1 MVWKYG
7 DAQLKAGK
15 SWIDKD
21 GTKHPNN
28 WMIWSDEDKKGFGLT
43 WEDDVD
49 TSFDSTFYWSKD
61 VEKKLADVNV
71 VDEDGKAVID
81 PMTGKQRVQLG
92 LKSNWIAQTKN
103 TANSMLNTSDWY
115 VTRKA
120 EADTAIPSDISTY
133 RTAVRTASKTIEDK
147 INACSK
153 LADFMKLFDVPVD
166 SDGKPT
172 GKSPITNFPDE
183 VN

>member
-7 DAQLKAGK
+7 DVQLKVGK
-15 SWIDKD
+15 SWTDKD

-28 WMIWSDEDKKGFGLT
+28 WMIWSNEDKKGFGLT

-49 TSFDSTFYWSKD
+49 TSYDNRFYWSKG
-61 VEKKLADVNV
+61 VEKKLEDVNA
-71 VDEDGKAVID
+71 VDKDGKAVID
-81 PMTGKQRVQLG
+81 PITGKQRVQLG
-92 LKSNWIAQTKN
+92 LKSIWVAKTKT
-103 TANSMLNTSDWY
+103 TANNKLVSSDWY
-115 VTRKA
+115 VTRKS
-120 EADTAIPSDISTY
+120 EADTAIPSDISKY
-133 RTAVRTASKTIEDK
+133 RTDVRTASKTIEDK

-153 LADFMKLFDVPVD
+153 LADFKKLFDVPVD

>member
-1 MVWKYG
+1 MGWKYG
-7 DAQLKAGK
+7 DVQLKAGK
-15 SWIDKD
+15 SWTDKD

-49 TSFDSTFYWSKD
+49 TSFDSTFYWAKD
-61 VEKKLADVNV
+61 VERKLADVNV

-81 PMTGKQRVQLG
+81 TITGKQKIEFG
-92 LKSNWIAQTKN
+92 LKSIWVAKTKT
-103 TANSMLNTSDWY
+103 TANSLLASSDWY

-120 EADTAIPSDISTY
+120 ETDTAIPSDISTY

-147 INACSK
+147 INGC
-153 LADFMKLFDVPVD
+153 ADLDAFKALFVVPVD
-166 SDGKPT
+166 SDDNPT
-172 GKSPITNFPDE
+172 GNSPITNFPDE

>member
-7 DAQLKAGK
+7 DVQLKAGK
-15 SWIDKD
+15 SWTDKD

-28 WMIWSDEDKKGFGLT
+28 WMIWSNEDKKGFGLT

-49 TSFDSTFYWSKD
+49 TSFDSTFYWAKD
-61 VEKKLADVNV
+61 VERKLADVNV

-81 PMTGKQRVQLG
+81 PITDKQMVQLG
-92 LKSNWIAQTKN
+92 LKSIWVAKTKK
-103 TANSMLNTSDWY
+103 TANSLLASSDWY

-120 EADTAIPSDISTY
+120 EANTAIPSDISTY

-166 SDGKPT
+166 SDGNPS
-172 GKSPITNFPDE
+172 GNSPITDFPDK

>member
-7 DAQLKAGK
+7 DVQLKAGK
-15 SWIDKD
+15 SWTDKD

-28 WMIWSDEDKKGFGLT
+28 WMIWSNEDKKGFGLT

-49 TSFDSTFYWSKD
+49 TSFDSTFYWAKD
-61 VEKKLADVNV
+61 VERKLADVNV
-71 VDEDGKAVID
+71 VDEDGKVVID
-81 PMTGKQRVQLG
+81 PITDKQMVQLG
-92 LKSNWIAQTKN
+92 LKSIWVAKTKK
-103 TANSMLNTSDWY
+103 TANSLLASSDWY

-120 EADTAIPSDISTY
+120 EANTAIPSDISTY

-166 SDGKPT
+166 SDGNPS
-172 GKSPITNFPDE
+172 GNSPITDFPDE

>member
-7 DAQLKAGK
+7 DVQLKAGK
-15 SWIDKD
+15 SWTDSD

-28 WMIWSDEDKKGFGLT
+28 WMIWSNEDKKGFGLT

-49 TSFDSTFYWSKD
+49 TSFDSTFYWAKD
-61 VEKKLADVNV
+61 VERKLADVNV

-81 PMTGKQRVQLG
+81 PITDKQMVQLG
-92 LKSNWIAQTKN
+92 LKSIWVAKTKK
-103 TANSMLNTSDWY
+103 TANSLLASSDWY

-120 EADTAIPSDISTY
+120 EANTAIPSDISTY

-166 SDGKPT
+166 SDGNPS
-172 GKSPITNFPDE
+172 GNSPITDFPDE